1 MAMTLKMLPGAM
13 ALLLTA
19 VLSGTALA
27 QQSGQGIM
35 TYLQQEPVTLY
46 DLGMKRLRSAAL
58 DTIAKMTTKPG
69 MEPLTLV
76 RYDHAAGLIEIT
88 YNLKVEAPGGIEQ
101 LRQRC
106 VDDRKSIILKM
117 FRIGLTDFA
126 SLLSIPERIRRR
138 IGAQFTHEP
147 IASTKE
153 ALSLS
158 EHLGQVTYTT
168 LTLTNVA
175 DPNISVSC
183 RALTTDLVL
192 H

>member
-1 MAMTLKMLPGAM
+1 MAMTLKILHGAT

-19 VLSGTALA
+19 FLSGPALA
-27 QQSGQGIM
+27 QQSGQGII
-35 TYLQQEPVTLY
+35 TYLQKEPVTLF

-58 DTIAKMTTKPG
+58 DTVAKMTPKPG
-69 MEPLTLV
+69 MEPLTSV
-76 RYDHAAGLIEIT
+76 RYDHATGLIEIT
-88 YNLKVEAPGGIEQ
+88 YNLKVEATGGIEQ

-106 VDDRKSIILKM
+106 VEDRMSIILKM
-117 FRIGLTDFA
+117 FRVGLTDFT
-126 SLLSIPERIRRR
+126 SLLSVTERIQRR

-158 EHLGQVTYTT
+158 EHLGQIAYTT